1 LPNIL
6 SRTELLRLFKATDNP
21 KHRVMLRL
29 IYGSG
34 LRRSEI
40 VNLRISDIDTDNGK
54 CRIRI
59 NRGKGKKD
67 RYTVLSKKVLEE
79 LRSYFVAYKPTVY
92 LFNGQKKGRPASGG
106 FLGYM
111 VRGAKKKSGITKP
124 VNLHVLR
131 HCFASHAL
139 EDGMSLK
146 ALQELMGHSSIQT
159 TMLYL
164 HVSEVPHKA
173 NFSPLDNIEE

>member
-1 LPNIL
+1 
-6 SRTELLRLFKATDNP
+6 
-21 KHRVMLRL
+21 
-29 IYGSG
+29 
-34 LRRSEI
+34 
-40 VNLRISDIDTDNGK
+40 
-54 CRIRI
+54 
-59 NRGKGKKD
+59 
-67 RYTVLSKKVLEE
+67 
-79 LRSYFVAYKPTVY
+79 
-92 LFNGQKKGRPASGG
+92 
-106 FLGYM
+106 M